1 VPRPAAVGGIPGD
14 AVRTASGLAS
24 KVLRR
29 GTGTVNP
36 TATSRVKVHY
46 QGWHPDGTVFDSS
59 YRRGR
64 PVTFPLRAVIA
75 GWTEGVQLMVVGERR
90 RLWIPEELAYK
101 GQPGRPAGMLIF
113 DVELLAI
120 DE

>member
-1 VPRPAAVGGIPGD
+1 MEPARADVVPVD
-14 AVRTASGLAS
+14 AVRTASGLAT
-24 KVLRR
+24 KVLRP
-29 GTGTVNP
+29 GTGTQHP
-36 TATSRVKVHY
+36 SPTSRVRVHY

-59 YRRGR
+59 YRRGQ
-64 PVTFPLRAVIA
+64 PATFPLHAVIA
-75 GWTEGVQLMVVGERR
+75 GWTEGVQLMVVGEKR

-101 GQPGRPAGMLIF
+101 GLPGRPAGMLIF